1 MNRSAAK
8 VPHRDSGC
16 QVFCGIFFVF
26 FGGAK
31 IRLAQK

>member
-16 QVFCGIFFVF
+16 QVFCGIFLNIFW
-26 FGGAK
+26 GAK